1 MHHKK
6 IEGRRDSMLNLD
18 SGFWKEFL
26 RVAAADRTN
35 MNAPR
40 AMKLKALRETQ
51 NKAPGFLARLL

>member
-18 SGFWKEFL
+18 SGFWIEFL

-35 MNAPR
+35 MNAS
-40 AMKLKALRETQ
+40 
-51 NKAPGFLARLL
+51 AR

>member
-6 IEGRRDSMLNLD
+6 IEGRRDNMLNLD

-35 MNAPR
+35 MNAR
-40 AMKLKALRETQ
+40 AR
-51 NKAPGFLARLL
+51 